1 VAYSRQS
8 SHGTA
13 FGTMAM
19 DDIKGAA
26 PGQIGSQA
34 FDRQQI
40 ARMRSAAH
48 IDSGMLQSRSRSY
61 FIYFICKSL
70 LDPSS
75 RVNDMN
81 FMSPIG

>member
-1 VAYSRQS
+1 MAYSRQP

-26 PGQIGSQA
+26 PGQIGSQV

-40 ARMRSAAH
+40 ARMRRAAH
-48 IDSGMLQSRSRSY
+48 VDSGMLQSRSRS
-61 FIYFICKSL
+61 YFICKSL

-81 FMSPIG
+81 LMSPIG